1 MMVDDFVTGLS
12 RRYVAAGVLITDRS
26 DRVLLVQPTYK
37 PSWEIPGGIA
47 EAEES
52 PSAAAERE
60 CWEELGVHVRIGRLL
75 VVEHETRA
83 DRGDSLKF
91 VYAGRRPDGAEIR
104 LPEAELKSC
113 RYVSSDELT
122 GYVVDALA
130 GRVRAALAARADSS
144 AVELVN
150 SRRRPAG

>member
-1 MMVDDFVTGLS
+1 MVDDFVASLS
-12 RRYVAAGVLITDRS
+12 RRYVAAGVLITDRAN
-26 DRVLLVQPTYK
+26 RILLVQPTFK

-52 PSAAAERE
+52 PAAAAERE
-60 CWEELGVHVRIGRLL
+60 CREELGVHVLIGRLL

-83 DRGDSLKF
+83 GRGDSLKF
-91 VYAGRRPDGAEIR
+91 VYAGHLPGDAKIR

-113 RYVSSDELT
+113 RYVSPEDLT
-122 GYVVDALA
+122 DYEADALA
-130 GRVRAALAARADSS
+130 RRVRAALAARADSS
-144 AVELVN
+144 VAELVN